1 MREGLGVVLDL
12 VFPRR
17 CGGCRSPGWPFCA
30 RCRERLGVLG
40 PPGCVRCGRPF
51 AWSVDTCADC
61 PPPAI
66 AWARSAF
73 AYDEP
78 VRRALLNLKFGGAR
92 SLGDAFVPQMMR
104 AAADRLEAEAV
115 LAWVPLAKRRR
126 RERGFD
132 QAEVLARGL
141 ATRTGLPIRSL
152 LRRVRETDPQAR
164 RAAADRRRAPA
175 GAFRVVDGPP
185 ANVVLVDDVLTTG
198 ATAAE
203 CARVLR
209 HAGAERVGLVTAARS
224 LPGELPARCYA
235 TVWRRP
241 PSPAGEP

>member
-1 MREGLGVVLDL
+1 VL
-12 VFPRR
+12 
-17 CGGCRSPGWPFCA
+17 S
-30 RCRERLGVLG
+30 
-40 PPGCVRCGRPF
+40 PPGCIRCGRPF
-51 AWSVDTCADC
+51 ACPVDVCADC
-61 PPPAI
+61 PPQPI

-78 VRRALLNLKFGGAR
+78 VRRALLDLKFGGAR
-92 SLGDAFVPQMMR
+92 AVGDAFVPQMAL
-104 AAADRLEAEAV
+104 AAADRLGVECV
-115 LAWVPLAKRRR
+115 ITWVPLAKRRR

-132 QAEVLARGL
+132 QAEILARGL
-141 ATRTGLPIRSL
+141 AAGTGLPVQGL

-164 RAAADRRRAPA
+164 RGAADRRRALA
-175 GAFRVVDGPP
+175 GAFRVVESPP
-185 ANVVLVDDVLTTG
+185 AAVTLVDDVLTTG

-203 CARVLR
+203 CVRVLR